1 MCDQQEEP
9 DRTDRAGLTV
19 RMTLDWAG
27 GKSVENSEVSVEPT
41 KLRSATLRHAEASL
55 PLPPCWGWGTVTR
68 AVLEGIEAGCEEGGR
83 EGAGRE
89 GGGGCVLGGVAVGEN
104 RFGRESTWR

>member
-1 MCDQQEEP
+1 MCDQQEEEP

-19 RMTLDWAG
+19 NDWAG

-55 PLPPCWGWGTVTR
+55 PLPPCWGWATVTW

-83 EGAGRE
+83 VGGCGAGGWGRVCA
-89 GGGGCVLGGVAVGEN
+89 GRSGCG
-104 RFGRESTWR
+104 